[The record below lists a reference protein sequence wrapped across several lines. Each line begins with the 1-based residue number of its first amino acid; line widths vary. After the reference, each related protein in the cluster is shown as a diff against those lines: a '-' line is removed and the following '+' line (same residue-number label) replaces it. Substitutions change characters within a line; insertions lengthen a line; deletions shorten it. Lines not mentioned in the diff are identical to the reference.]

1 MSHSNS
7 MKNNQPDDPLLDA
20 KVLDALG
27 RALSAH
33 YDDVV
38 RAPLPDRFLDLLEE
52 LDKKERRA
60 GLPGDADAAR

>member
-1 MSHSNS
+1 MTS
-7 MKNNQPDDPLLDA
+7 QPDDPPLDA

-33 YDDVV
+33 YEDVV

-52 LDKKERRA
+52 LDRKERRA
-60 GLPGDADAAR
+60 RPPGGADDSAR